1 MFTFDELR
9 KTQYFQDVYEEGY
22 KKGYEEVYKEG
33 YEEGYKEGYEEGL
46 LNSVPYLLELGET
59 PEQIAQNLNLP
70 IEKIKKNIQKLPHD
84 WKIFRFKQLNDH
96 SESQNVINNLCWT
109 EDIISAKII
118 MTTFYWLFT
127 DLK

>member
-84 WKIFRFKQLNDH
+84 
-96 SESQNVINNLCWT
+96 
-109 EDIISAKII
+109 
-118 MTTFYWLFT
+118 
-127 DLK
+127 